1 MTYISIN
8 RVAVKPGS
16 AAEFERIAAAWLR
29 SERKRLPLE
38 ELIDR
43 QLVRAD
49 SGAEYAMITLWATR
63 AAHERSEDSPAEREG
78 LQQIAGYLAGPPEQF
93 GGEVIGES
101 SRAGHST

>member
-8 RVAVKPGS
+8 RVAIKSGS
-16 AAEFERIAAAWLR
+16 TADFERIAAAWLR

-49 SGAEYAMITLWATR
+49 GGAEYAMITLWATG

-78 LQQIAGYLAGPPEQF
+78 LRHRRSPGAVRWRSHRRVSA
-93 GGEVIGES
+93 
-101 SRAGHST
+101 SR